1 MFQEKDNKDWLN
13 NVKMEIINA
22 IRQNIVPETF
32 LLDVLII
39 LIQS

>member
-39 LIQS
+39 LFQS